1 MSRQFDYNKYYEEM
15 KVLRGEEWANKDR
28 DRRAIDFEKGRY
40 AGDSGF
46 NGGQQR
52 TAAKHNAHI
61 KNRAMSQGAYALKQ
75 NHYRDGDDKRHKAL
89 QDRIGKLESQK
100 KAAPAPKP
108 KPKPKGDQQIDPVKH
123 SAEIQS
129 AKEKADSWLKGSQND
144 YSSIFKTDPNQ
155 NASGGFD
162 IGGKGS
168 QTSFDPMKYMQDFTG
183 SGQQQKEQN
192 AQTHEVESSAMSAQ
206 EILRKDKEQG
216 WS

>member
-1 MSRQFDYNKYYEEM
+1 MGRHSPNQYHGNAGSPGQIAANRHGNLFQFKQTGSVKGMARGHWQQIQPKKSPFDKKNEEELKKM
-15 KVLRGEEWANKDR
+15 RGELD
-28 DRRAIDFEKGRY
+28 
-40 AGDSGF
+40 
-46 NGGQQR
+46 
-52 TAAKHNAHI
+52 
-61 KNRAMSQGAYALKQ
+61 ALKKQ
-75 NHYRDGDDKRHKAL
+75 
-89 QDRIGKLESQK
+89 

-123 SAEIQS
+123 SPEIES
-129 AKEKADSWLKGSQND
+129 AKEKADAWLKGSQND

-183 SGQQQKEQN
+183 SGMQQKQQS
-192 AQTHEVESSAMSAQ
+192 AQTHEVEASAMSAQ
-206 EILRKDKEQG
+206 EILRRDKEQG